1 MLLHSD
7 GGRGNR
13 RYSDVD
19 IFPQEVVPSLL
30 LLLLLLWIVGTVSL
44 SVVIAFSLKIGSS
57 TRRYC
62 PTHRIFSLAF
72 HPRWPHIF
80 GRWLQVLSTVLCCV
94 TGARAAPNLHKIKV
108 DPTAAL
114 WFPSTQLS
122 AACGIIN
129 IDGLGPLDGD
139 YSLLHDMNSTENR
152 PTWIGTSANTQH
164 LLLSFQPVVGGW
176 AIGSTSWSRA
186 FLPVGSKMPPTQSS
200 RWQVF
205 NDGLSS
211 FEGTG
216 KIVSISSCT
225 ALAIWTLPDALAA
238 CDGPYRVRAMNNEN
252 GVVAWVHVSDERCT
266 MLHDHAGNSLL
277 AIDDP
282 IEVGKASSFGD
293 AAVGD
298 PLNKEWWTEITRNV
312 STLQNLGV
320 DAGVLCTAASQTT
333 RLVFGLTTTR
343 QTTTPCNDANNA
355 GTKAEATAC
364 TSARFDLSSQQDG
377 SIISSSSSI
386 VHLQIDDAVGL
397 MQSGAM
403 TTGWGDLGLAETAAD
418 DGGPAI
424 ALLVKVVVD
433 GVEATKTSL
442 QEASTKGVLL
452 SFDDL
457 QGTHAFEISVLE
469 TQAGRDVCLAET
481 AMILEIFTAEPH
493 IVTGRSSIRR
503 KLSQRSS
510 GIVTSEGGPKVTRV
524 VFLADLEVLDG
535 YKLST
540 LHLMKH
546 LPTNF
551 RASTLDLS
559 CSSGDLPVKDL
570 FDKEDIEV
578 FHLCIEIPNE
588 VWSSVQAQG
597 VTIFAFLYSALVGA
611 PTWND
616 VVSVHPGVALA
627 LSDLYHHLVKFD
639 VLVMSNGGKDTDAYV
654 LQIARLAGV
663 RTRMVNL
670 GAIAGGYMSPLF
682 SGATSIVGPSHY
694 VAHNPAVIRNAGG
707 LPIKVCHPV
716 MDAARVLEAA
726 RSCHATRVPIPDQ
739 PETRPGTG
747 EGGADDALAG
757 VLPPARFIMVGRV
770 SSEKTPGVFV
780 RSIAVLQRRWL
791 SGGRQE
797 TRQIE
802 GVMVGKGPILRQMEK
817 LALDLR
823 AGVRFTGALSIDK
836 VPCEVQLAT
845 ALVLPSMCPETF
857 GMVGPEAMLLGVP
870 LVTFGFG
877 GSGELVRH
885 MENGLL
891 VAEPTPRA
899 LADALELLARDTA
912 LRDRLGAAARLD
924 ALRALSLPEMVACHV
939 NEF

>member
-1 MLLHSD
+1 
-7 GGRGNR
+7 
-13 RYSDVD
+13 
-19 IFPQEVVPSLL
+19 
-30 LLLLLLWIVGTVSL
+30 
-44 SVVIAFSLKIGSS
+44 
-57 TRRYC
+57 
-62 PTHRIFSLAF
+62 
-72 HPRWPHIF
+72 
-80 GRWLQVLSTVLCCV
+80 
-94 TGARAAPNLHKIKV
+94 
-108 DPTAAL
+108 
-114 WFPSTQLS
+114 
-122 AACGIIN
+122 
-129 IDGLGPLDGD
+129 
-139 YSLLHDMNSTENR
+139 
-152 PTWIGTSANTQH
+152 
-164 LLLSFQPVVGGW
+164 
-176 AIGSTSWSRA
+176 
-186 FLPVGSKMPPTQSS
+186 MPPTQSS

-205 NDGLSS
+205 NDELSS

-216 KIVSISSCT
+216 KIVSISCPACT
-225 ALAIWTLPDALAA
+225 ALAISTLPDAFAA
-238 CDGPYRVRAMNNEN
+238 CDGPYRVRAVNSEN

-266 MLHDHAGNSLL
+266 MLHDHAGSSLL
-277 AIDDP
+277 AIDGS
-282 IEVGKASSFGD
+282 IEVGKASSFGG
-293 AAVGD
+293 AAVSD
-298 PLNKEWWTEITRNV
+298 PLYKEWWTEITRNV
-312 STLQNLGV
+312 STLQYLGV
-320 DAGVLCTAASQTT
+320 DAGVVCTAASQTT
-333 RLVFGLTTTR
+333 RLVFDLTKTG
-343 QTTTPCNDANNA
+343 QTTTPCNDTNNA
-355 GTKAEATAC
+355 DTKAEATAC
-364 TSARFDLSSQQDG
+364 TSARFKLSSQQNG
-377 SIISSSSSI
+377 SIISSTSST
-386 VHLQIDDAVGL
+386 VHLQIDDAAGL

-403 TTGWGDLGLAETAAD
+403 STGVADLGLAETAAD
-418 DGGPAI
+418 DGGPAR
-424 ALLVKVVVD
+424 ALLIKVVVD
-433 GVEATKTSL
+433 GVEATKISL
-442 QEASTKGVLL
+442 KEASTKGVLL

-457 QGTHAFEISVLE
+457 QGTHAFEISMLE
-469 TQAGRDVCLAET
+469 TQAGSEVCLAET

-493 IVTGRSSIRR
+493 IVTGRPSIRR
-503 KLSQRSS
+503 KLSPSSS
-510 GIVTSEGGPKVTRV
+510 GIVTREGGPQVTRV
-524 VFLADLEVLDG
+524 VFLGDLEVLDG

-540 LHLMKH
+540 LHLMKN

-559 CSSGDLPVKDL
+559 CASGDLPVKDL
-570 FDKEDIEV
+570 FDKEGIEV

-588 VWSSVQAQG
+588 VWNSVQAQG

-682 SGATSIVGPSHY
+682 SGATTLVGPSHY
-694 VAHNPAVIRNAGG
+694 VAHNPTVIRNAGG

-726 RSCHATRVPIPDQ
+726 RSCHATRVQMPDQ

-757 VLPPARFIMVGRV
+757 ALPPARFIMVGQV

-780 RSIAVLQRRWL
+780 RSIAVLQRRWVA
-791 SGGRQE
+791 GGRQGM
-797 TRQIE
+797 RQVE

-823 AGVRFTGALSIDK
+823 TGVRFTGALSIDK

-924 ALRALSLPEMVACHV
+924 ALRALSIPEMVACHV

>member
-13 RYSDVD
+13 RCSDVD

-30 LLLLLLWIVGTVSL
+30 LLLLWIVGAVSL
-44 SVVIAFSLKIGSS
+44 SVVIPFLLKISSS
-57 TRRYC
+57 TRRCC
-62 PTHRIFSLAF
+62 PTHRIFSPAF
-72 HPRWPHIF
+72 HARWPHIL
-80 GRWLQVLSTVLCCV
+80 GRWLQILSTAFCCV
-94 TGARAAPNLHKIKV
+94 KGTRAAPNLHKIKV

-122 AACGIIN
+122 AACSIIN

-139 YSLLHDMNSTENR
+139 YSLLHDMTTENR

-186 FLPVGSKMPPTQSS
+186 FLPVDSKMPPTQSS

-205 NDGLSS
+205 TDGLSS

-225 ALAIWTLPDALAA
+225 ALAISTLPDALAA

-277 AIDDP
+277 AIGDL

-298 PLNKEWWTEITRNV
+298 PLNKEWWTETTRNV
-312 STLQNLGV
+312 STLRNLGV
-320 DAGVLCTAASQTT
+320 DAGVVCTAASQTA
-333 RLVFGLTTTR
+333 RLVFDLTKTR
-343 QTTTPCNDANNA
+343 QTTTPCNDANNTA
-355 GTKAEATAC
+355 TKAEATTC
-364 TSARFDLSSQQDG
+364 TSARFKLSSQQDG
-377 SIISSSSSI
+377 SIISSSSST

-403 TTGWGDLGLAETAAD
+403 TTGGGDLGLAETAAD

-424 ALLVKVVVD
+424 VLLIKVVVD
-433 GVEATKTSL
+433 GVEATKILL

-457 QGTHAFEISVLE
+457 QGTHAFEIFVLE
-469 TQAGRDVCLAET
+469 TQAGREVCLAET
-481 AMILEIFTAEPH
+481 SMILEIFTAEPH

-503 KLSQRSS
+503 KLSPRSS

-524 VFLADLEVLDG
+524 VFLADLQVLDG

-551 RASTLDLS
+551 RASMLDLS
-559 CSSGDLPVKDL
+559 CASGDLPVKDL
-570 FDKEDIEV
+570 FDKEDIEM

-694 VAHNPAVIRNAGG
+694 VAHNPTVIRNAGG

-726 RSCHATRVPIPDQ
+726 RSCHATRVPMPGQ

-757 VLPPARFIMVGRV
+757 ALPPARFIMVGRV

-780 RSIAVLQRRWL
+780 RSIAVLQRRWMA
-791 SGGRQE
+791 GGRQE

-802 GVMVGKGPILRQMEK
+802 GVMVGKGPILRQMKK

-891 VAEPTPRA
+891 VAEPT
-899 LADALELLARDTA
+899 
-912 LRDRLGAAARLD
+912 
-924 ALRALSLPEMVACHV
+924 
-939 NEF
+939 